1 MLRFIIISFT
11 ALLSTSCSN
20 LDFSSNV
27 DKKNFDDY
35 FKPSQ
40 VTVYEKSQ
48 LQGLDYKF
56 IAAVDGSSCQQEE
69 KDRPADIREARTN
82 ARIKAAEMKANGI
95 VFQSC
100 LTFERDSSCVSNIIC
115 YGRALDVAPPDG
127 K

>member
-11 ALLSTSCSN
+11 ALLMTACSVVN
-20 LDFSSNV
+20 FSSNL

-35 FKPSQ
+35 FKPSR

-69 KDRPADIREARTN
+69 KDRPADIKEARTN
-82 ARIKAAEMKANGI
+82 ARINAAEMQANGI

-100 LTFERDSSCVSNIIC
+100 LNFKRDASCISNIIC
-115 YGRALDVAPPDG
+115 YGRAINLTISDG
-127 K
+127 E